1 MQVSLSAQYCLYITL
16 VLINLPG
23 FAREAFL
30 GDVDTSNG
38 FCLITS
44 TETCFV
50 WKYTQSLPTTP
61 TCYIFPCPKD
71 YPNVPFSALVSF
83 GSSREPGLILLSQ
96 SGEMPFWD
104 SIGLGLTGGD
114 RTDSLQLDLGTNEVV
129 TAFVYAEVCILCSLG
144 LLPL

>member
-1 MQVSLSAQYCLYITL
+1 MRRQVYKIADCPTPFEKYPWVNYQ
-16 VLINLPG
+16 
-23 FAREAFL
+23 
-30 GDVDTSNG
+30 GD
-38 FCLITS
+38 I
-44 TETCFV
+44 
-50 WKYTQSLPTTP
+50 
-61 TCYIFPCPKD
+61 

-96 SGEMPFWD
+96 SGEMRFWD

-114 RTDSLQLDLGTNEVV
+114 RTDSLQLDLGSNEAV